1 MRILVYTVLS
11 IAIAASTALRAQTGT
26 NTSHA
31 TAPAFDV
38 AAIRQTLTT
47 RGRPRITSS
56 PFDGNFTAS
65 NATLKLLLEYAYGLP
80 QTQVIG
86 GPNWLNSTRFDIQA
100 KTSASVSD
108 HLHALP
114 YDKGKL
120 QKQQMLRSLL
130 ADRFKLEA
138 HQETRELNVFALVV
152 AKNGPKLDK
161 SEEGTPIVRGWEGHL
176 TVEGGENTV
185 ANFAAELSKRV
196 NRIVL
201 DKTGIKGRYSIDLDW
216 SEDNDIDDDSPSL
229 FTAIREQL
237 GLRLQSERTTVPVL
251 IIDHVEMPSAN

>member
-1 MRILVYTVLS
+1 MRTIIYTILS
-11 IAIAASTALRAQTGT
+11 IAIVASPTLHAQTGT

-31 TAPAFDV
+31 TVPTFDV

-47 RGRPRITSS
+47 RGRPRIISS
-56 PFDGNFTAS
+56 PSDGNFTAT

-86 GPNWLNSTRFDIQA
+86 GPNWINSIRFDIQA
-100 KTSASVSD
+100 KTSASVSN
-108 HLHALP
+108 HLHTLP
-114 YDKGKL
+114 YDKAKL

-138 HQETRELNVFALVV
+138 HQETRELNIFALVV

-161 SEEGTPIVRGWEGHL
+161 SEEGTPIVRGWGGHL

-185 ANFAAELSKRV
+185 TTFAAELSKRV
-196 NRIVL
+196 DRIVL

-216 SEDNDIDDDSPSL
+216 SEDNDPDDDAPSI

-237 GLRLQSERTTVPVL
+237 GLRLQPQKASVPVL

>member
-1 MRILVYTVLS
+1 MRTLVYTVLS
-11 IAIAASTALRAQTGT
+11 IAIAASPALHAQTAT
-26 NTSHA
+26 NA
-31 TAPAFDV
+31 APAFDV
-38 AAIRQTLTT
+38 AAIRQTLTV
-47 RGRPRITSS
+47 RGRPRINSS
-56 PFDGNFTAS
+56 PFDGNFTAT

-86 GPNWLNSTRFDIQA
+86 GPNWLSSTRFDIQA
-100 KTSASVSD
+100 KTSGSVSD
-108 HLHALP
+108 HLHTLP

-152 AKNGPKLDK
+152 AKDGPKLDK

-176 TVEGGENTV
+176 TVEGGDNTV
-185 ANFAAELSKRV
+185 TAFAAELSKRV
-196 NRIVL
+196 GRIVL

-216 SEDNDIDDDSPSL
+216 SEDNDIDDDAPSL

-237 GLRLQSERTTVPVL
+237 GLRLQSQKANVPVL
-251 IIDHVEMPSAN
+251 IIDHIEMPSAN